1 MEAIFRFNEEENEQ
15 ELKLIIHRKT
25 ILRDLDFLSAYMRN
39 MSEYEEREEIPTE
52 EIVDKLKEIIIDD
65 YYNLLDE

>member
-25 ILRDLDFLSAYMRN
+25 ILRDLDFLSAYIRKL
-39 MSEYEEREEIPTE
+39 SEYEEREEIPTE